1 LTKQEIKLLGLK
13 TAAQKA
19 SALAQK
25 RITEANKLSIASKL
39 LLILLSKLHIITLN
53 EETKAAIKASLAIK
67 NIPVIGQI
75 LAIIS
80 AIIALGVAFY
90 NLGKQLGWWR
100 SPVDKAIDSMKK
112 LTAEAYNFKKTASE
126 FDSVVNAF
134 DDVDSKVIKTTKDLE
149 SLKDTASKAKELLSN
164 MNSKDRLNDWQKF

>member
-1 LTKQEIKLLGLK
+1 
-13 TAAQKA
+13 
-19 SALAQK
+19 
-25 RITEANKLSIASKL
+25 
-39 LLILLSKLHIITLN
+39 
-53 EETKAAIKASLAIK
+53 
-67 NIPVIGQI
+67 
-75 LAIIS
+75 
-80 AIIALGVAFY
+80 
-90 NLGKQLGWWR
+90 
-100 SPVDKAIDSMKK
+100 MKK